1 MYSAPEHLY
10 LIATVNAIQNGSNWY
25 TQVQRCIAIL
35 YTEAIVFYRRQNSEI
50 SKPWHRIK
58 VPNYYLL
65 SKKLL
70 SINQKYIP
78 QKFIICIM
86 ETYVQYITTILC
98 LKIVV
103 LYREHCCTCNVL
115 LRKRSLN
122 RWACLYSKWL
132 KSHLQFYKTHIYCVD
147 KTNERCAVV
156 VPEGTSESVHALY
169 LRVRELQ

>member
-1 MYSAPEHLY
+1 MGHTEYYIGELLPCENFTWQNVFSTWAPVPHRY
-10 LIATVNAIQNGSNWY
+10 CKCYTQNGSNCY

-35 YTEAIVFYRRQNSEI
+35 YTEAIVFHRRQNSEL

-122 RWACLYSKWL
+122 RWACL
-132 KSHLQFYKTHIYCVD
+132 
-147 KTNERCAVV
+147 
-156 VPEGTSESVHALY
+156 
-169 LRVRELQ
+169 